1 MRLAN
6 FGLMRTGKLAISR
19 GHHWAEP
26 AEARPAPL
34 AIVPPAAEP
43 VVDIQLEVAEA
54 ASVGLPVHERLDAL
68 ERLVR
73 LAEQGAFTPEE
84 FAAEKALIL
93 GRAPAEPAAAIAP
106 RRPSLLGR
114 LLGWKLIP
122 LGLIAGLGLSWFAQ
136 PDETRRVFEEALRLF
151 GA

>member
-1 MRLAN
+1 
-6 FGLMRTGKLAISR
+6 MRTGKLAISR

-34 AIVPPAAEP
+34 AIVPSEPEPDAEP
-43 VVDIQLEVAEA
+43 EVAEPGS
-54 ASVGLPVHERLDAL
+54 ASLGLPIQERLDAL

-93 GRAPAEPAAAIAP
+93 GRAPAEFVAAIAP

-114 LLGWKLIP
+114 LMGWKLIP
-122 LGLIAGLGLSWFAQ
+122 LGLAAGLGLSWFAQ
-136 PDETRRVFEEALRLF
+136 PTETQRVFEEALRLF

>member
-1 MRLAN
+1 
-6 FGLMRTGKLAISR
+6 MRTGKLAISR

-26 AEARPAPL
+26 PEARPATL
-34 AIVPPAAEP
+34 AIVAPAPEAEVEP
-43 VVDIQLEVAEA
+43 EVAEPEPTPL
-54 ASVGLPVHERLDAL
+54 GLPIQERLDAL

-93 GRAPAEPAAAIAP
+93 GRAPAEPAAAIVP

-114 LLGWKLIP
+114 LIGWKLIP
-122 LGLIAGLGLSWFAQ
+122 FGLVAGLGLSWFAQ
-136 PDETRRVFEEALRLF
+136 PAETRRVFEEALRLF

>member
-1 MRLAN
+1 
-6 FGLMRTGKLAISR
+6 MRTGRLAISR

-34 AIVPPAAEP
+34 TIVPPVPEP
-43 VVDIQLEVAEA
+43 EVEPESVEEPAP
-54 ASVGLPVHERLDAL
+54 VGLPVHERLDAL

-93 GRAPAEPAAAIAP
+93 GRAPAGLAAAIAP

-122 LGLIAGLGLSWFAQ
+122 LGLIAGLGLSWFTQ
-136 PDETRRVFEEALRLF
+136 PAETRRVFEEALRLF